1 MAPKLIKTQKP
12 FCAFSAEADKDYL
25 LARMTNF
32 IGAAFNSRAGYF
44 AQQACEKYMKALTVE
59 REGGY
64 LETHK
69 LRELASLCETYDP
82 YFSETNT
89 KHILERFDM
98 FGQVGRYGAAANYDP
113 LSQGKAV
120 GGNALTI
127 GPDIELAGAF
137 TWLPAYLDDLDG
149 FVFKARSLLDFG
161 KGSNDDGLKS
171 ILENNSRS
179 YLLGT
184 WTGPVPLRVVL
195 TKGNRYFRAT

>member
-1 MAPKLIKTQKP
+1 MAAKLTETQKP
-12 FCAFSAEADKDYL
+12 FWTFTREADTDYL
-25 LARMTNF
+25 LARMINSL
-32 IGAAFNSRAGYF
+32 GAAFHSRAGFF

-69 LRELASLCETYDP
+69 LKELAALCEPYDP

-98 FGQVGRYGAAANYDP
+98 FDQVGRYGAAANYDP

-127 GPDIELAGAF
+127 GTEVELAGTF
-137 TWLPAYLDDLDG
+137 IWFPAWIDDLDG

-161 KGSNDDGLKS
+161 RTSYDDGLKS
-171 ILENNSRS
+171 ILENNGRS
-179 YLLGT
+179 VLLVT
-184 WTGPVPLRVVL
+184 WAGAIPLREVL
-195 TKGNRYFRAT
+195 TRGNRYFRAT